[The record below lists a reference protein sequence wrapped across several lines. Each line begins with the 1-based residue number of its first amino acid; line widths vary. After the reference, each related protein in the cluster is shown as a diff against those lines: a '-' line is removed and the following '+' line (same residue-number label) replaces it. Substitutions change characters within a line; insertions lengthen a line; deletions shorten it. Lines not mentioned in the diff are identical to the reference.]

1 MKNKD
6 ALHNPDDIDVVEAH
20 QDIKQIKKECL
31 RLLTRR
37 DHSRK
42 EIQDKLAI
50 MGYDRNQ
57 VLAVIDELTRQSW
70 QDDLRYAES
79 YARVRSQKGFGPIH
93 IAYELKQLGITPDTV
108 DKIIRATTDNWMN
121 LLGQVYTKKYPGTV
135 AMDSSERANHIRFLQ
150 QRGFSS
156 AMIHDLFKQTTTKS
170 T

>member
-1 MKNKD
+1 
-6 ALHNPDDIDVVEAH
+6 VEAH
-20 QDIKQIKKECL
+20 QDIKQIKEECL

-50 MGYDRNQ
+50 KGYGRNQ
-57 VLAVIDELTRQSW
+57 ILTVIDELAQQNWLDNS
-70 QDDLRYAES
+70 RYAEG
-79 YARVRSQKGFGPIH
+79 YARVRSQKGFGPVR
-93 IAYELKQLGITPDTV
+93 IAYELKQQGIDPDTV

-121 LLGQVYTKKYPGTV
+121 LLGQVYTKKYSNAG
-135 AMDSSERANHIRFLQ
+135 AMTGNERANRIRFLQ

>member
-6 ALHNPDDIDVVEAH
+6 ALHNPDGIDVVETH
-20 QDIKQIKKECL
+20 QEIKQIKKECL

-42 EIQDKLAI
+42 EIQDKLAVK
-50 MGYDRNQ
+50 GYDRNQ
-57 VLAVIDELTRQSW
+57 VLTVIDELTRQSW
-70 QDDLRYAES
+70 QDDTRYAES
-79 YARVRSQKGFGPIH
+79 YAKVRSQKGFGPIR
-93 IAYELKQLGITPDTV
+93 IAYELRQQGIAPDTV
-108 DKIIRATTDNWMN
+108 DKIIRATTDNWMT
-121 LLGQVYTKKYPGTV
+121 LLGQVYTKKYLGTV
-135 AMDSSERANHIRFLQ
+135 AMDSSERANRIRFLQ

>member
-1 MKNKD
+1 MKNKA
-6 ALHNPDDIDVVEAH
+6 ALNNPDGIDVVEAH
-20 QDIKQIKKECL
+20 QESKQIKKESL

-42 EIQDKLAI
+42 EILDKLVI
-50 MGYDRNQ
+50 KGYDRNQ

-70 QDDLRYAES
+70 LDDSRYAES
-79 YARVRSQKGFGPIH
+79 YARVRSHKGFGPVR
-93 IAYELKQLGITPDTV
+93 IAYELKQQGIDPDTV
-108 DKIIRATTDNWMN
+108 DKIIRAATDDWMS
-121 LLGQVYTKKYPGTV
+121 LLVQVYTKKYPEKV
-135 AMDSSERANHIRFLQ
+135 VLDSNERANRIRFLQ